1 MMLILVFDVKNLV
14 RKIIIIMIMIII
26 IIIIILIMKTKVAI
40 KAVLII
46 KIMSPHHRH
55 HKTQKKLCSYLE
67 MAW

>member
-1 MMLILVFDVKNLV
+1 MMLILVFDVKNLI
-14 RKIIIIMIMIII
+14 RKITIIMIIVIIMIII
-26 IIIIILIMKTKVAI
+26 VIMKIKVAI